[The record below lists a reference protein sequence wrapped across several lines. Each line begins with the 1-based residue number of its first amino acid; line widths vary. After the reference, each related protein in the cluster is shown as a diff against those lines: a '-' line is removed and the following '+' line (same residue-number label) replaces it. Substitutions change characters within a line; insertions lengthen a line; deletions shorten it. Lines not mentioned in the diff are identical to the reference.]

1 MKNPEKKRTESRR
14 ETGQTRC
21 RWMKRWKGRE
31 KKKNPVKSRP
41 KTNKSR

>member
-31 KKKNPVKSRP
+31 KKKPSKVPAENQ
-41 KTNKSR
+41 